1 MLLSTCCSLTGKLDY
16 LKRRLL
22 NEPAL
27 NEDLFRVFEK
37 KANDAEVGDDVG
49 PGDVLKHD

>member
-27 NEDLFRVFEK
+27 NEDLFRVLEEE
-37 KANDAEVGDDVG
+37 ANDAEVGDDVG